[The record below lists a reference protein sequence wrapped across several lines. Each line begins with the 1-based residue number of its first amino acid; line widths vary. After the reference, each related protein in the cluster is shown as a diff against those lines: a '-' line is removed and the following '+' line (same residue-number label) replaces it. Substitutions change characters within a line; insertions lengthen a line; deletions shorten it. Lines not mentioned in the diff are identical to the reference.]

1 MAPLRPK
8 IGCVVAA
15 CSRVRRAGKKQFDVD
30 QAIFLAQCGYTAVAV
45 EERQDRGY
53 ERDPSMASGRDVLI
67 EHTKRSFAAMTELRA
82 DVGKMRGIAAA
93 TLTAARQHRAAHTHH
108 AAAIGYC
115 FGGCAPCLLHQDRFQ
130 RW

>member
-1 MAPLRPK
+1 MCATGRPRRSHRAAPP
-8 IGCVVAA
+8 
-15 CSRVRRAGKKQFDVD
+15 
-30 QAIFLAQCGYTAVAV
+30 QCGYTAVAV

-93 TLTAARQHRAAHTHH
+93 TLAAARQHRAAHTHH